1 MIDVLQEDAFF
12 WSRQLGS
19 MSLSFSLSYGSHHIK
34 DAADNDGTN
43 KTTWPECVDI
53 PLTCE
58 ECKEYIVDE
67 KNPSIVL
74 VDIIPYDSFVTADY
88 RTDRVRIFCNGTNV
102 TTVPVIG

>member
-12 WSRQLGS
+12 WSRQLHS
-19 MSLSFSLSYGSHHIK
+19 MSMSFSLSYGSPHIK
-34 DAADNDGTN
+34 DAADNDVTN
-43 KTTWPECVDI
+43 KISWPECVDI

-58 ECKEYIVDE
+58 ECKAYILDE
-67 KNPSIVL
+67 KNPSIVM
-74 VDIIPYDSFVTADY
+74 VNIIPYDSFVTADY